1 MASGVWVIQSSSLPV
16 AINPWLQLVV
26 LIGAVI
32 GAMLGLYQFLTR
44 KKKQD
49 HLAAKQAKL
58 ELSFETL
65 RDDFRNSDFEN
76 RTQLQSIV
84 GKLEMHAN
92 ELERNDRSRER
103 LEAKV
108 DDLAN
113 SITGIDKSLAIL
125 SENLKNLVGARRSDE
140 DRSRP

>member
-1 MASGVWVIQSSSLPV
+1 MASGVWVIQSSSFPV
-16 AINPWLQLVV
+16 AINPWLQLIV

-58 ELSFETL
+58 ESSFETL
-65 RDDFRNSDFEN
+65 RDEFRNSDFEN

-92 ELERNDRSRER
+92 ELERSEKTRER
-103 LEAKV
+103 LEAKI
-108 DDLAN
+108 DNLSS
-113 SITGIDKSLAIL
+113 SIIGIDKNLSVV
-125 SENLKNLVGARRSDE
+125 SENLKNLVQRRSDE